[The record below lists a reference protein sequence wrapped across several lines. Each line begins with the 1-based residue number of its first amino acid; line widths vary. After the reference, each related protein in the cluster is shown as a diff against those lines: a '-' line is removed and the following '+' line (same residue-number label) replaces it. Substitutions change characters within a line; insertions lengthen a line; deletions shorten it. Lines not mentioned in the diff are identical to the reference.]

1 MKSLLNGE
9 ALINLRGLSMDCD
22 LFSAALT
29 ECAGIFTNK
38 YWFEYIALSK
48 LCIMVMVSGI
58 IKSVQMV

>member
-1 MKSLLNGE
+1 MKSLLNGK
-9 ALINLRGLSMDCD
+9 ALINLQGLLMD

-29 ECAGIFTNK
+29 ECAGIFTNE

>member
-1 MKSLLNGE
+1 
-9 ALINLRGLSMDCD
+9 MDCD

>member
-1 MKSLLNGE
+1 MKSLLNGK
-9 ALINLRGLSMDCD
+9 ALINLQGLLMD

-29 ECAGIFTNK
+29 ECAGIFTNT